1 MAPTPG
7 RCLIALSSLL
17 TASGGYIA
25 DWNET
30 HVFNPQ
36 WPPHARYHN
45 GQTMTTGLLLGLS
58 SLFYLC
64 QTGHHSRQALYTA
77 AWLPALHLLAM
88 LSGILYPGALP
99 VDPAFG
105 EGFPQLYIC
114 GTLLGMI
121 GIGVGL
127 EVRRVD
133 SLVHVDTA
141 IGDARQ
147 CKSE

>member
-1 MAPTPG
+1 MLTPG
-7 RCLIALSSLL
+7 RGLIALAALL
-17 TASGGYIA
+17 TAMGGFVA

-58 SLFYLC
+58 SWFYLTRPGT
-64 QTGHHSRQALYTA
+64 QSLYTA
-77 AWLPALHLLAM
+77 AWLPALHLLAI

-99 VDPAFG
+99 IDPGFG

-114 GTLLGMI
+114 GTLLAML
-121 GIGVGL
+121 GVGL
-127 EVRRVD
+127 GLERRRLD
-133 SLVHVDTA
+133 SVAATTA
-141 IGDARQ
+141 VGVARQ
-147 CKSE
+147 RKRE